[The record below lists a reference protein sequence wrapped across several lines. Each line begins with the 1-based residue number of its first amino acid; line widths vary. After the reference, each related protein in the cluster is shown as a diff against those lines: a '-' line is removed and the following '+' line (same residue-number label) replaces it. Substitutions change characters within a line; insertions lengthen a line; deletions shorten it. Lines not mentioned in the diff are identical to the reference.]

1 MDELSVDVD
10 RARRDAK
17 RLVAAARRG
26 DTAALER
33 MRPDRAPRLA
43 DAQHAVAQSLG
54 FRSWAGLLRAHED
67 AGAALRRAARAGDE
81 DQLYRLLDAGAPPN
95 ARDRRTGRTALLEAA
110 AADQLDSVSALV
122 GWVPVDRRAL
132 DRRGRSA
139 LDLAD
144 PGSPVAA
151 VLLSVGFGPDRGVL
165 PDRYADLVDA
175 AEVALLDHLSQAR
188 GVERYALGDG
198 FMVRTGLADN
208 SRNAVVCA
216 ELPADGTVDAIVD
229 TIIGRFAGVPA
240 TWYVDGDTVP
250 VDLRARLERA
260 GCRPE
265 RDAVHMAAALHD
277 LAGGPSTDIATVA
290 NVTGITRVADVAEV
304 TAAGDLVH
312 LDPDE
317 AALLVAAGPPLR
329 HFVIGRSAGLTTFV
343 TGTTLLG
350 VHLGVGREHRRG
362 GLARVLIR
370 HAVAAGRRDGCTH
383 AVLAPAAATVP
394 FYERLGF
401 TLERSRP
408 DRWFYL
414 P

>member
-1 MDELSVDVD
+1 MDEPTVDVD

-17 RLVAAARRG
+17 QVVAAARRG
-26 DTAALER
+26 ETAALER

-43 DAQHAVAQSLG
+43 DAQHAVARSLG
-54 FRSWAGLLRAHED
+54 FRSWADLVRAHAD
-67 AGAALRRAARAGDE
+67 TGADVRRAARAGDE
-81 DQLYRLLDAGAPPN
+81 DELYRLLEAGAPPN
-95 ARDRRTGRTALLEAA
+95 ARDRRNGRTALLDAVV
-110 AADQLDSVSALV
+110 ADQLDSVGALV
-122 GWVPVDRRAL
+122 GWVPVDRQAL

-139 LDLAD
+139 LDLAR

-165 PDRYADLVDA
+165 PDRHADLVDA
-175 AEVALLDHLSQAR
+175 AEVALLDHLSRAR

-198 FMVRTGLADN
+198 FVVRTGLADN
-208 SRNAVVCA
+208 SRNAVVCSA
-216 ELPADGTVDAIVD
+216 LPVHSTLDTIVE
-229 TIIGRFAGVPA
+229 TIIGRFADVPA

-250 VDLRARLERA
+250 ADLRARLERA

-265 RDAVHMAAALHD
+265 RGAVHMAAALD
-277 LAGGPSTDIATVA
+277 DPPSGPGTGIATGT
-290 NVTGITRVADVAEV
+290 NVTEVTRVAEV
-304 TAAGDLVH
+304 TEVTEASDLVH
-312 LDPDE
+312 VGSDE

-343 TGTTLLG
+343 SGTTLLG
-350 VHLGVGREHRRG
+350 VRLGVGREHRRG
-362 GLARVLIR
+362 GLARALIR
-370 HAVAAGRRDGCTH
+370 HAVAAGRHDGCTH
-383 AVLAPAAATVP
+383 AVLAPAPATVP